1 MVDRSTSSLRLRW
14 IAYSLL
20 GVGLCLVFL
29 VGIASTWFAVQ
40 HQLRFQARVDT
51 TRSRL
56 TSFWNRFRHHPE
68 QFRTKGS
75 LQAVGAVSLLHLVLF
90 PDGRLRQPVATVLPA
105 PPNGLVLHPLG
116 LLTGT
121 DALARSLWERGR
133 MLEARGDLQ
142 RAVRAFRRIPVG
154 TRHANGLPFDVLVP
168 FRLYQLQ
175 QPVVDVL
182 FAQLSRPDVSVAY
195 RRLMLEKLQVS
206 PYLQER
212 ATKML
217 AHIQSE
223 VRAIRVLQR
232 APTDK
237 WRRQCF
243 RGRDGLLFWQKGRRG
258 LWWVS
263 GKHLQGVVSS
273 LWRSWSPT
281 ERATVRFSLVGFGEG
296 CASKSSGHVAAGW
309 WTHSARQIG
318 VGPVVLS
325 FRRVDWWGPWTLV
338 FVWVGLLCV
347 LVFMLLGGESLR
359 RLWKK
364 EQQLHHQ
371 QTLFSA
377 AVAHELRTPLTS
389 LALTTEM
396 LVSEGLPAEKLPRY
410 HRRLAEQVE
419 RLQGVVANVI
429 AYHRGSFAEV
439 AGEPVSL
446 VDVVKEAMVAT
457 DAKAQRV
464 GCALSLVVQG
474 EPSACTVRVGRT
486 GLLRVVIN
494 IVDNACK
501 YAPGTSVVL
510 TVGPGARLSV
520 RDGGPGIPDDV
531 LPLVFAPFVQGK
543 RPEGG
548 GLGLGLALV
557 KEVVSHSGG
566 SCQMR
571 NHPEGGAECTLVW
584 ET

>member
-1 MVDRSTSSLRLRW
+1 
-14 IAYSLL
+14 
-20 GVGLCLVFL
+20 
-29 VGIASTWFAVQ
+29 
-40 HQLRFQARVDT
+40 
-51 TRSRL
+51 
-56 TSFWNRFRHHPE
+56 
-68 QFRTKGS
+68 
-75 LQAVGAVSLLHLVLF
+75 
-90 PDGRLRQPVATVLPA
+90 
-105 PPNGLVLHPLG
+105 
-116 LLTGT
+116 
-121 DALARSLWERGR
+121 
-133 MLEARGDLQ
+133 MLEARGDVQ
-142 RAVRAFRRIPVG
+142 RAIRAFRRIPVG

-168 FRLYQLQ
+168 YRLYWLQ

-195 RRLMLEKLQVS
+195 RKLLLEKLQVS

-212 ATKML
+212 ATKVL
-217 AHIQSE
+217 ARIQSE
-223 VRAIRVLQR
+223 MKAMRALQR
-232 APTDK
+232 APAVG

-243 RGRDGLLFWQKGRRG
+243 RGRDGVLFWQKGRRG
-258 LWWVS
+258 LWWVA
-263 GKHLQGVVSS
+263 GGHLKGVVSS
-273 LWRSWSPT
+273 LWRSWSPA
-281 ERATVRFSLVGFGEG
+281 ERATVQFSLLGFGEG
-296 CASKSSGHVAAGW
+296 CASKSSGQVPAAAW
-309 WTHSARQIG
+309 WMHSARQIG
-318 VGPVVLS
+318 AGPVVLS
-325 FRRVDWWGPWTLV
+325 FRRVDWWGPWTLA

-347 LVFMLLGGESLR
+347 LALMLLGGESLR
-359 RLWKK
+359 RLWQK

-396 LVSEGLPAEKLPRY
+396 LVSEALPAEKLPRY

-439 AGEPVSL
+439 VGEPVSL
-446 VDVVKEAMVAT
+446 VDVVNEAMVAT

-464 GCALSLVVQG
+464 GCTLALVVQG
-474 EPSACTVRVGRT
+474 EPSACVVRVGRT

-557 KEVVSHSGG
+557 KEIVSHSGG

-584 ET
+584 EA